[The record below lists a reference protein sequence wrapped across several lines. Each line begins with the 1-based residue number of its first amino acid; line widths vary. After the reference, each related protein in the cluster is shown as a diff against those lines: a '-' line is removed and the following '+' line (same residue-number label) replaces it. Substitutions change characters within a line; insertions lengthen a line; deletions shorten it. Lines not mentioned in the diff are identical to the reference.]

1 MTDRIALRPKE
12 PRNLKITAALAGV
25 MLVVYGVASYLGPW
39 SPKKGLGLAFGFLA
53 TLLFVFEMA
62 YPWRRSRARPLG
74 TAKAWIQAHIYL
86 GVLAFVAVV
95 VHSDLSWPRGSMG
108 WALLVLSLWTTV
120 SGLAGV
126 FLQKWIPA
134 TLSENLRV
142 EALYE
147 RIPALVASRLA
158 EADALM
164 AGASDLLARFY
175 RTEARKLIETVRPS
189 WSFLLDIR
197 GGRDRALEP
206 FRRMGQFVDAEEK
219 KKLDDLVSIYIE
231 KVELD
236 AQYSLQ
242 GILRR
247 WLVWHVPPAAL
258 LMAAVVVHIV
268 GWMAY

>member
-1 MTDRIALRPKE
+1 VTASSALRPKE
-12 PRNLKITAALAGV
+12 PRNLKVTAAVAVV
-25 MLVVYGVASYLGPW
+25 MVVVYAVATVLGPW

-74 TAKAWIQAHIYL
+74 TAKAWIQAHVYL
-86 GVLAFVAVV
+86 GVIAFVAVL

-108 WALLVLSLWTTV
+108 WVLLVLSFWTTA

-134 TLSENLRV
+134 TLAESLRV

-147 RIPALVASRLA
+147 RIPELVASRLT

-164 AGASDLLARFY
+164 AGSSDLLARFY
-175 RTEARKLIETVRPS
+175 RSEARRLMEKVSPS
-189 WSFLLDIR
+189 YAFLLDVR
-197 GGRDRALEP
+197 GGRDRAIEP
-206 FRRMGQFVDAEEK
+206 FRRMAQFVDPEEK
-219 KKLDDLVSIYIE
+219 KKLDDLVTLYIE

-236 AQYSLQ
+236 AHYSLQ

-247 WLVWHVPPAAL
+247 WLVWHVPPAVL

-268 GWMAY
+268 GWIVY